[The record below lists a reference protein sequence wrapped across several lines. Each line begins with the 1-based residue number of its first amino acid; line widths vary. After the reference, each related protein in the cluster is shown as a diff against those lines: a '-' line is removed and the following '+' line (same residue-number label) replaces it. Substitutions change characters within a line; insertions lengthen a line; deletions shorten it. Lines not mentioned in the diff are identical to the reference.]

1 MNTLSK
7 VLVPV
12 LMLAYTVTS
21 SYAAYEVASCDSNP
35 DFTANSCNECFV
47 GGSVVQGDNKG
58 LLTDVWT
65 NKSDASQV
73 LFKEEQELP
82 KVIGLNGAVWT
93 EVKASESVDFWQYT
107 VELDALYNEDN
118 LWYALPAGD
127 EVTWIESTLG
137 SAYQLTSNS
146 APVGENAGLIVYDIA
161 THQVQEGGELSV
173 DADVHRECVLFTSA
187 EGDTPAVVPPTTP
200 TPPAELPQ
208 TGPESILLALAA
220 LLLGFGFL
228 KFRRKA

>member
-1 MNTLSK
+1 MNTFAKILA
-7 VLVPV
+7 PV
-12 LMLAYTVTS
+12 LILAYTASS
-21 SYAAYEVASCDSNP
+21 SYAAYDVVSCDSSA

-47 GGSVVQGDNKG
+47 WGEVIQWDNKG

-65 NKSDASQV
+65 NTSDASQV

-82 KVIGLNGAVWT
+82 QVIGLNGATWT

-107 VELDALYNEDN
+107 VDLDALYDEEQ
-118 LWYALPAGD
+118 LGYALTAGS

-137 SAYQLTSNS
+137 SAYQLTSNT
-146 APVGENAGLIVYDIA
+146 AAAGENVGIIAYDIA
-161 THQVQEGGELSV
+161 THQVQDGGELTV
-173 DADVHRECVLFTSA
+173 DADVHRECVMFTSA
-187 EGDTPAVVPPTTP
+187 EGDTPVTPPTTP
-200 TPPAELPQ
+200 TPPTELPQ
-208 TGPESILLALAA
+208 TGPEHILLALAA